1 MTEHSGGIPVLNI
14 EGMSPEAKIGKILIL
29 VSVVLGILAVIILGA
44 ATVLIRPSGGLNGFG
59 VMMVIPFW
67 ILISLLALKI
77 TGMILGIIALY
88 YSGKNELTMAG
99 ILATISSVLPP
110 IDLIMLIGG
119 IFCLISKE
127 ANETRISPPPP

>member
-1 MTEHSGGIPVLNI
+1 MLNI
-14 EGMSPEAKIGKILIL
+14 EGMSAEAKIGKILIL

-44 ATVLIRPSGGLNGFG
+44 ATVLIRPAGGLSGLG

-67 ILISLLALKI
+67 ILVSILALKCI
-77 TGMILGIIALY
+77 GVILGIIALY

-127 ANETRISPPPP
+127 ANEARIPPPPP

>member
-1 MTEHSGGIPVLNI
+1 MLNI
-14 EGMSPEAKIGKILIL
+14 EGMSSEAKIGKILIL
-29 VSVVLGILAVIILGA
+29 ISVVLGILAVIILGVV
-44 ATVLIRPSGGLNGFG
+44 ATVIRPSGGLNGFG

-67 ILISLLALKI
+67 ILATLLALKI
-77 TGMILGIIALY
+77 IGVILGIIALY
-88 YSGKNELTMAG
+88 YTGKCELTTAG

-127 ANETRISPPPP
+127 ANEVKMPPPPPL

>member
-1 MTEHSGGIPVLNI
+1 MLNI
-14 EGMSPEAKIGKILIL
+14 EGMSSEAKIGKILIL

-44 ATVLIRPSGGLNGFG
+44 ATILIRPSGGLSGFG

-67 ILISLLALKI
+67 ILFSILALKI
-77 TGMILGIIALY
+77 IGVTLGICALY
-88 YSGKNELTMAG
+88 YSGKNELTTAG

-110 IDLIMLIGG
+110 LDLIMLIGG

-127 ANETRISPPPP
+127 ANETRILPLSP

>member
-1 MTEHSGGIPVLNI
+1 MLNI
-14 EGMSPEAKIGKILIL
+14 EGMSSEAKIGKILIL
-29 VSVVLGILAVIILGA
+29 VSIVLGILAVIILGA
-44 ATVLIRPSGGLNGFG
+44 ATVIIRPSGGLSGLG

-67 ILISLLALKI
+67 ILVSLLALKSI
-77 TGMILGIIALY
+77 GVILGIIALY
-88 YSGKNELTMAG
+88 YSGKSELTMAG

-127 ANETRISPPPP
+127 ANETRIPPSPP

>member
-1 MTEHSGGIPVLNI
+1 MLNI
-14 EGMSPEAKIGKILIL
+14 EGMSSEAKIGKILIL
-29 VSVVLGILAVIILGA
+29 VSVVLGLLAIIILGA
-44 ATVLIRPSGGLNGFG
+44 AIAIIRPSGGLSGFG

-67 ILISLLALKI
+67 ILVSILVLKAAGL
-77 TGMILGIIALY
+77 TLGVVALY
-88 YSGKNELTMAG
+88 YSEKNELSKAG

-127 ANETRISPPPP
+127 ANETRIPPLPPP

>member
-1 MTEHSGGIPVLNI
+1 
-14 EGMSPEAKIGKILIL
+14 
-29 VSVVLGILAVIILGA
+29 
-44 ATVLIRPSGGLNGFG
+44 
-59 VMMVIPFW
+59 MMVIPFW
-67 ILISLLALKI
+67 ILVSILALKCI
-77 TGMILGIIALY
+77 GVILGIIALY

-127 ANETRISPPPP
+127 ANEARIPPPPP